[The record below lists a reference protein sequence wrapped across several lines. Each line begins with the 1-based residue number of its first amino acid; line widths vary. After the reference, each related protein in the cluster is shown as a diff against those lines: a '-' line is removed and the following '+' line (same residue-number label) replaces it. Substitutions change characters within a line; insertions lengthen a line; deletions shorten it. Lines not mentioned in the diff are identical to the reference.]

1 MILNNHNLIYN
12 ISEGDYMYT
21 VCLVEDEES
30 LSNLIKLYLEKEGYE
45 VIQIFNGKDAL
56 DYIGNKVNLWILDI
70 MLGDDVTGCDIIKE
84 IRKHNET
91 IPVIFTSARDKDI
104 DKIIGLEMGSDDYLT
119 KPYSPKELVLRV
131 NKLINR
137 IYKDTSNSIINYD
150 TYEIDLNKRLA
161 KENKEEI
168 KLTTLEFD
176 LLVLLINNK
185 NKTFSRDEILKN
197 VWGEDYFGS
206 DRAVDDLV
214 RRLRKKM
221 PKLNV
226 ETVYGYGC
234 RLS

>member
-1 MILNNHNLIYN
+1 
-12 ISEGDYMYT
+12 MYT
-21 VCLVEDEES
+21 ICLVEDEES

-45 VIQIFNGKDAL
+45 VVQFFNGRDAL
-56 DYIGNKVNLWILDI
+56 NYIGNKVNLWILDI
-70 MLGDDVTGCDIIKE
+70 MLSDDVTGYDIIKE
-84 IRKHNET
+84 IRKIDEN

-104 DKIIGLEMGSDDYLT
+104 DRIIGLEMGSDDYLA
-119 KPYSPKELVLRV
+119 KPFSTKELILRV

-137 IYKDTSNSIINYD
+137 IYKENNNTNIKYD
-150 TYEIDLNKRLA
+150 PYEIDLNKRVA
-161 KENKEEI
+161 KENNLEI

-176 LLVLLINNK
+176 LLVLLLNNK

-197 VWGEDYFGS
+197 VWGQDYFGS

-226 ETVYGYGC
+226 STIYGYGY